1 MEDVRVSFEVAKLC
15 EEKGIFIHTLSFYDL
30 ENKDLHNNKVGKLL
44 SYDCSSL
51 NPAYY
56 KRNEIIAAPSQS
68 ILQNY
73 LREKHNIYVDAY
85 FRADIINST
94 KVIITTINNKVYDWS
109 EGEKVKSWDVVY
121 NKRFPLLDEK
131 YKFNL
136 KQYPNNKNYQ
146 VETFTREEAL
156 EEGLKVALQMI

>member
-1 MEDVRVSFEVAKLC
+1 MEDVVSFEVAKLC

-30 ENKDLHNNKVGKLL
+30 ENKDLHNSRVGKLL

-68 ILQNY
+68 ILQKY
-73 LREKHNIYVDAY
+73 LREKHNIQIFIAPLGDNLVQYIP
-85 FRADIINST
+85 IIPYCYS
-94 KVIITTINNKVYDWS
+94 KKELPHLGLFSSY
-109 EGEKVKSWDVVY
+109 
-121 NKRFPLLDEK
+121 
-131 YKFNL
+131 
-136 KQYPNNKNYQ
+136 
-146 VETFTREEAL
+146 EEAL